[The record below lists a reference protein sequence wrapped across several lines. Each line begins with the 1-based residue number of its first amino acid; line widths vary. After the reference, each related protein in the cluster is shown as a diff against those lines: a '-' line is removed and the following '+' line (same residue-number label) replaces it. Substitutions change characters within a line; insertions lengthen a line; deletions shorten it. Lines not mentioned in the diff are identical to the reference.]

1 MEKIYTVTEAV
12 ELLKLHRNTIINM
25 IGDGRIKSNK
35 ISGQHGKHTIA
46 ESEIK
51 RLRGE

>member
-1 MEKIYTVTEAV
+1 MENLYTIKEAT
-12 ELLKLHRNTIINM
+12 ELLKLHRNSVFTM
-25 IGDGRIKSNK
+25 VKDGRIRAKKLGNK
-35 ISGQHGKHTIA
+35 YVIT